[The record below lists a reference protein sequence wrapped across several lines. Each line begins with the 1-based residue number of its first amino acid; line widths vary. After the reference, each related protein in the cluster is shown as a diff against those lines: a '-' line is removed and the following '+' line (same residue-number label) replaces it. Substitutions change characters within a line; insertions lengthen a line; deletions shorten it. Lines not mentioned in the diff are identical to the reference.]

1 MLFGR
6 IMVLIGSLLLI
17 TACGQNTNTEKEEN
31 PLLSEWQTPFETPPF
46 DKIKNEHY
54 LPAYKEALKI
64 HEEEIQKI
72 INNSEAPNFE
82 NTIVA
87 LDNSG
92 ELLKRVNKVFSAMEG
107 SMNDEKIQ
115 AISNEI
121 APILTQHEDNI
132 NLNEK
137 LFERVKEVYGNKEN
151 FNLNTEQLKLLELYY
166 KDFIRGGANLDEM
179 QKAEFRKV
187 NEELALLNL
196 KYGENVL
203 KETNKFKLIID
214 NEKDLEGLPE
224 SVISAAAETAK
235 EKGMDDKWIFT
246 IQKPSMIPFL
256 QYSKNRNL
264 REKIYKAY
272 FMQGDNNDSLDNKN
286 LITKIVKLRLQRANI
301 LGYKNHAE
309 YVLEEQMAKN
319 PANVYELLNKLWKPA
334 LKRASAERDEMQKLI
349 YAEGNKFKL
358 ESWDWWYYAE
368 KVKKAKYD
376 LDEEQLRPYFQV
388 ENVIN
393 GVFGLATK
401 LWGIQFVE
409 RNDIAKYH
417 PEVKVYEVKENDGK
431 HIGILYTDY
440 YPRASKRGG
449 AWMDEFRRQHKIN
462 GKMITPLIYNV
473 GNFSKPTADK
483 PALLSL
489 DEVNTLFH
497 EFGHALHGLLSNCTY
512 ESVAATETPRDF
524 VEFPSQVMEN
534 WALHPDVLK
543 TYAKHYKTGE
553 VIPDVLVKK
562 LENAKLFNQGFETVE
577 YLAASFLDMDWHTIS
592 EDVNIN
598 VDQFEKESMGKIGL
612 INEIIPRY
620 RSTYFRHIFSG
631 DYSSGYYSYIWSAVL
646 DSDAFDGFEKTG
658 NVFDPELAKKYRQF
672 ILSAG
677 GSDDSMV
684 LYRKFRGS
692 DPSIE
697 PLLIKRGLN

>member
-417 PEVKVYEVKENDGK
+417 PEVKVFEVKENDGK

-553 VIPDVLVKK
+553 VIPDELVKK

-646 DSDAFDGFEKTG
+646 DSDAFDAFEKTG